1 MTIKSRLS
9 EIIADRNT
17 TIYAVA
23 RDAGLNYATVHGLA
37 GNRSRRV
44 DLETVEKICAVLG
57 ITIGELFVHV
67 KNEEQSAPTLR

>member
-1 MTIKSRLS
+1 MTIKSRLR

-23 RDAGLNYATVHGLA
+23 RDAGLNYATVHSLA
-37 GNRSRRV
+37 GDRSRRV
-44 DLETVEKICAVLG
+44 DLETIEKICAVLG

-67 KNEEQSAPTLR
+67 NNEEPSAPTLR